1 MMAATAK
8 AVPNT
13 RSVLAVSSVPE
24 VLGAT
29 AAAAELLAVVAV
41 VVAVVFGT
49 GFQAGASL

>member
-13 RSVLAVSSVPE
+13 RIVLAVSSVPE

-29 AAAAELLAVVAV
+29 AAEPLPVVAV
-41 VVAVVFGT
+41 VVAGVFGA
-49 GFQAGASL
+49 GFQAGVSL